1 MTASQHRVAL
11 HHCPG
16 NRVGAVLQRTG
27 AKTGTNTCRQT
38 CLFKPTGFNAAQT
51 QHRAARSHGRWKQD
65 TKWGEKTTKRKLSK
79 VGRGS
84 QGTRKLQEA
93 AGSTAFQLT
102 SPVFHK
108 HSTQPCFT
116 PWQCLGLLAGVF
128 FPSDTCGLLKQRQR
142 DTEEERS
149 HSGPLF
155 LKAVWTEGG

>member
-1 MTASQHRVAL
+1 MLYSKGLGLRQARTHAGKPAFPNPRGLTRHKHNTGL
-11 HHCPG
+11 PG
-16 NRVGAVLQRTG
+16 ATEGEN
-27 AKTGTNTCRQT
+27 KTLSEG
-38 CLFKPTGFNAAQT
+38 
-51 QHRAARSHGRWKQD
+51 
-65 TKWGEKTTKRKLSK
+65 RKLQSENSARC
-79 VGRGS
+79 GRGS

-155 LKAVWTEGG
+155 LKAVWTEGR